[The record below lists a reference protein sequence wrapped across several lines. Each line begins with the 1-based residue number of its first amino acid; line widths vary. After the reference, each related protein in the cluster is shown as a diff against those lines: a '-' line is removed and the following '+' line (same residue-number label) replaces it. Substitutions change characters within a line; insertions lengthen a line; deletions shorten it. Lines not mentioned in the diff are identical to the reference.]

1 MGDDVAGNRFEPTDP
16 YARRQEAVKEPPVG
30 FWPTLRHLGPGLIL
44 VGSVVGSGEI
54 VLTTTLG
61 AKVGFAMLWWILL
74 SCWGKNIVQAEL
86 GRHTIS
92 SGESSLQ
99 AFNQLPGPRWRGSWF
114 IWLWVLA
121 LIPYYLAVGGIYGAS
136 GQALNLLL
144 PASEFGAWWTGDRIW
159 TIILAALAAGLI
171 LSGTY
176 RLLERM
182 MTIMVVVFTFVTVSF
197 AILVGWTDFAF
208 SWPDIKSGF
217 RLSFPGIAVASAL
230 AAYGATGVSWIENLA
245 YPYWCVEKGYAR
257 FAGRPD
263 GSNDWVQRAR
273 GWIRVMHMDVVLTM
287 FILTIATFAFYSLG
301 AAVLHA
307 GAGQGTDPLVPGGF
321 QTVEILSETYSPFGD
336 WAPRLF
342 QLGAL
347 CVLYSTV
354 LSGLGGMARMQADCI
369 GILGFIDTRDY
380 SARLRWERV
389 FAVVSPCLFAL
400 FYFFIQRPVWMLTV
414 GASIGAAM
422 MPIVTAGTIFL
433 RYKRTDRRIAP
444 TWKSDAVLWL
454 CFGTMLALAAYTI
467 YAWISSPET
476 MTAK

>member
-1 MGDDVAGNRFEPTDP
+1 MA
-16 YARRQEAVKEPPVG
+16 
-30 FWPTLRHLGPGLIL
+30 
-44 VGSVVGSGEI
+44 
-54 VLTTTLG
+54 
-61 AKVGFAMLWWILL
+61 
-74 SCWGKNIVQAEL
+74 
-86 GRHTIS
+86 
-92 SGESSLQ
+92 
-99 AFNQLPGPRWRGSWF
+99 WF

-144 PASEFGAWWTGDRIW
+144 PASGFGAWWTGDRIW
-159 TIILAALAAGLI
+159 TIILAALAVGLI
-171 LSGTY
+171 RSGTY

-182 MTIMVVVFTFVTVSF
+182 ITIMVVVFTFVTVSF
-197 AILVGWTDFAF
+197 AVLVGWTDFAF

-217 RLSFPGIAVASAL
+217 RFSFPGIAVASAL

-257 FAGRPD
+257 FAGPPD

-273 GWIRVMHMDVVLTM
+273 GWIRVMHIDVVLTM

-307 GAGQGTDPLVPGGF
+307 GAGQGTDLLVPGGF
-321 QTVEILSETYSPFGD
+321 QTVAILSETYSPFGD

-342 QLGAL
+342 QAGAL

-380 SARLRWERV
+380 RARLRWERV

-414 GASIGAAM
+414 GQ
-422 MPIVTAGTIFL
+422 
-433 RYKRTDRRIAP
+433 
-444 TWKSDAVLWL
+444 
-454 CFGTMLALAAYTI
+454 AL
-467 YAWISSPET
+467 EQL
-476 MTAK
+476 